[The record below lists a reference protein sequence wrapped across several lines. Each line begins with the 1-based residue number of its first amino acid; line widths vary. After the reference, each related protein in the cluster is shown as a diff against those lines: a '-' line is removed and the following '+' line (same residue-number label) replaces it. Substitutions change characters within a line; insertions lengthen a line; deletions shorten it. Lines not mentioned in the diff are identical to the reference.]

1 MVIEKARGIVCSAPE
16 KMLLTFGGPWE
27 SHGRPGPEVEGDEHL
42 EASSSCKG
50 SQVRQQSRASLVP
63 RSGLA
68 PLCHSPPEGLEGEGC
83 WLTWTLGCQSCFM
96 GTGLSSCLAGQQPL
110 CDRATMLHSR
120 LAVKH
125 AVFLLIFQMYIF
137 PPHFNISEIRT
148 HLIFNEIWKSISNSL
163 SPVLLVLFVT
173 YVTDEKME
181 EIA

>member
-1 MVIEKARGIVCSAPE
+1 
-16 KMLLTFGGPWE
+16 
-27 SHGRPGPEVEGDEHL
+27 
-42 EASSSCKG
+42 
-50 SQVRQQSRASLVP
+50 
-63 RSGLA
+63 
-68 PLCHSPPEGLEGEGC
+68 
-83 WLTWTLGCQSCFM
+83 
-96 GTGLSSCLAGQQPL
+96 
-110 CDRATMLHSR
+110 MLHSR